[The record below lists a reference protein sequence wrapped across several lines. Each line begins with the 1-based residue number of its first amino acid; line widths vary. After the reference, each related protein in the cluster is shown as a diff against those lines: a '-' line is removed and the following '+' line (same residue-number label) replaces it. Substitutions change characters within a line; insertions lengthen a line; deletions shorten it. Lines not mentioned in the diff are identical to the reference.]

1 MQSNSQVTT
10 VSKKVAFYECDYKKR
25 LRLSQILKYA
35 AEIAGFDFTCKGYS
49 HQYLFER
56 GMVFL
61 VSKVSFHIFSY
72 PCDQQSI
79 NVSTWIEGTKGA
91 EYLRC
96 FEITDEDGNPLVQGK
111 SRWILVEPE
120 KRKIIRP
127 SAVDFGEMETLEKE
141 NAALAPEKIKCDDL
155 KLIGSRDIR
164 ISDIDANGHVYNAV
178 YSDIA
183 VDFLGLNEYASD
195 VDNFR
200 INFINEAK
208 LGDVINIYISYGGK
222 RAVITGMCEEKKC
235 FETEFLFK

>member
-1 MQSNSQVTT
+1 MQSNTEKTT
-10 VSKKVAFYECDYKKR
+10 VSKTVAFYECDYKKR
-25 LRLSQILKYA
+25 LRLSQVLKYA
-35 AEIAGFDFTCKGYS
+35 AEIAGLDFSRRGFS
-49 HQYLFER
+49 HQYLWEK

-61 VSKVSFHIFSY
+61 VSKVSFRIISY
-72 PCDQQSI
+72 PCDQQQISI
-79 NVSTWIEGTKGA
+79 STWVEGTKGA

-96 FEITDEDGNPLVQGK
+96 FEIADEKGNPLVQGK

-127 SAVDFGEMETLEKE
+127 SSVDFGLTETPDIE
-141 NAALAPEKIKCDDL
+141 NSALPPEKIKCDDL
-155 KLIGSRDIR
+155 KLIGSREIR

-183 VDFLGLNEYASD
+183 VDFLGINEYSGD

-200 INFINEAK
+200 INFINEAR
-208 LGDVINIYISYGGK
+208 LDDVINIYISYGGK
-222 RAVITGMCEEKKC
+222 RAVISGMCEEKKC